1 MGLITGKVAAVA
13 LAGSLALGEVF
24 AGGGTID
31 KVKDQLNNFQTTQAQ
46 YEANEEALKETI
58 EQLTAEANEKIT
70 SANRIIKEREERVGQ
85 LTKDEETLTSN
96 LEKIR

>member
-13 LAGSLALGEVF
+13 LAGSMALGGVVF

-46 YEANEEALKETI
+46 YEANEEALRETI
-58 EQLTAEANEKIT
+58 EQLTAEAIEKIA
-70 SANRIIKEREERVGQ
+70 SANRIIKEREE
-85 LTKDEETLTSN
+85 
-96 LEKIR
+96 KIQAANQR